1 MSFLSQV
8 THCSAYNDKL
18 FSTPIKLILKFALA
32 LSILLAITSVN
43 AETYT
48 VKNQAEFK
56 QAVAKLTPG
65 DDIILTNGVW
75 QDFEIQFIGQGTQ
88 NAPIRLSAETKGK
101 VILTGQSNLSLAGEY
116 LEVSG
121 LVFKDGYT
129 PSNSVIS
136 FRTSE
141 DQFANHSRV
150 SEVVIDNFNNPDRHE
165 SDFWVA
171 LYGKHN
177 RFDHNH
183 LIGKRNKGVTL
194 TVRLR
199 SEASQQNHH
208 RIDHNYFGPRPTL
221 GSNGGETIR
230 IGTSHYSMTNSYTVI
245 ENNYFDRCD
254 GEVEII
260 SIKAGQNIVRNN
272 TFFESRGT
280 LTMRHGNGNQ
290 IDSNVFLGNNVDH
303 TGGIRIINRDQ
314 TITNNYLEGLKGY
327 RFGSGFTIMNGVP
340 DSPLNRYHQVVNAN
354 VNHNSFINVDHIH
367 LAAGSDQERSAT
379 PKDSKINSNLFV
391 NNNQQAPFSIFDDIS
406 GIAFSNN
413 LSNELTNNQITQG
426 IKPTKISLKR
436 ADNGLLYPDNDDNA
450 VFGAS
455 KTIKPTLKSQ
465 TGVSWYPKSEPE
477 SAFDSG
483 QTHTVSTAEQL
494 LNAINKANDGDII
507 SLQTGQYHI
516 GKIIEIN
523 KTISIIAAKAQKPTV
538 TFGRA
543 SLFEIQNG
551 GNLKLDGLTISGESS
566 PDSSGN
572 TLVRTS
578 KWGMLTNYRFSMYNS
593 DISHLNINHSFSFFD
608 SGSRAFASNI
618 EVINN
623 RFSKITGDLFRLNKE
638 TDDRGIYNVEY
649 LTINNNQFNDIDG
662 ALVKL
667 YRGGTDEST
676 FGPHI
681 SFNNNDVNNVGKG
694 KRNKTQA
701 SLFLHGVQVTDIN
714 KNHFNSSAYINIEH
728 TTGEPITQ
736 VTHNQFNNTGEPK
749 VTELYAVGE
758 STATMTDN
766 LVTQSDNTAL

>member
-1 MSFLSQV
+1 MML
-8 THCSAYNDKL
+8 K
-18 FSTPIKLILKFALA
+18 STLA
-32 LSILLAITSVN
+32 LSILLVITSVN

-48 VKNQAEFK
+48 VKNQAEFGL
-56 QAVAKLTPG
+56 AVAKLTPG

-88 NAPIRLSAETKGK
+88 DGPIRLSAETKGK
-101 VILTGQSNLSLAGEY
+101 VILTGQSNLSLSGEY

-136 FRTSE
+136 FRTDE
-141 DQFANHSRV
+141 DEFANHSRV
-150 SEVVIDNFNNPDRHE
+150 SQVVIDNFNNPDRHE

-199 SEASQQNHH
+199 NEASQENHH
-208 RIDHNYFGPRPTL
+208 KIDHNYFGPRPTL

-340 DSPLNRYHQVVNAN
+340 DSALNRYHQVVNAN

-379 PKDSKINSNLFV
+379 PKDSKISANLFV

-413 LSNELTNNQITQG
+413 LSNELSNNQINQG

-450 VFGAS
+450 GYGAS
-455 KTIKPTLKSQ
+455 KTIKRTLKAQ

-477 SAFDSG
+477 TAFDSG
-483 QTHTVSTAEQL
+483 QSHTVSTAEQL

-507 SLQTGQYHI
+507 SLQTGHYHI
-516 GKIIEIN
+516 DKVIEIN
-523 KTISIIAAKAQKPTV
+523 KTLSITAAKAHKPTV
-538 TFGRA
+538 TFSRA

-551 GNLKLDGLTISGESS
+551 GNLKLDGLTITGESS
-566 PDSSGN
+566 PDASGN
-572 TLVRTS
+572 VLVRTS

-593 DISHLNINHSFSFFD
+593 DISQLNVNHSFSFFD
-608 SGSRAFASNI
+608 SGARAFASNI
-618 EVINN
+618 EIINN
-623 RFSKITGDLFRLNKE
+623 RFSMITGDLFRLNKE
-638 TDDRGIYNVEY
+638 TDDRGIYNAEY

-681 SFNNNDVNNVGKG
+681 SFNNNDVNNVGNG

-714 KNHFNSSAYINIEH
+714 KNQFNSSAYINIEH

-736 VTHNQFNNTGEPK
+736 VTHNQFNNTGEPL
-749 VTELYAVGE
+749 VTELYAIGE
-758 STATMTDN
+758 STANMTDN
-766 LVTQSDNTAL
+766 LVTQSDKKAL